1 MEMRTVEAFVHGMLK
16 KSGGTVSRIYQAWG
30 IGIFA
35 LPVLVAIALVG
46 LVLSR
51 PGASNWMPEA
61 VRTEFATPNLSPDV
75 APKRLAQPPTPVR
88 PAPPNCHRH
97 LSVCESC
104 AP

>member
-1 MEMRTVEAFVHGMLK
+1 MQIHTVEAFVHGMLK
-16 KSGGTVSRIYQAWG
+16 KSGGTVSRIYQTWG

-35 LPVLVAIALVG
+35 LPVLVAIALAG

-75 APKRLAQPPTPVR
+75 APKQLAQPATAVR
-88 PAPPNCHRH
+88 TVRAN
-97 LSVCESC
+97 
-104 AP
+104 

>member
-1 MEMRTVEAFVHGMLK
+1 MQIRTVEAFVHGMLK
-16 KSGGTVSRIYQAWG
+16 KSGGTVSRIYQTWG

-61 VRTEFATPNLSPDV
+61 VRTEQFGPCGPIDTCTYPA
-75 APKRLAQPPTPVR
+75 ARLAPRSIVTSASISPR
-88 PAPPNCHRH
+88 
-97 LSVCESC
+97 E
-104 AP
+104 